1 MISCSKVSKRYVLRQ
16 RTKGSRLL
24 LGAMYSGAKRLA
36 GRADDDVDD
45 SDAHW
50 ALRDVTFDV
59 APGEALGIIG
69 RNGAGK
75 STLLKIISRLTLP
88 TSGRVEL
95 AGRVGSM
102 LEVGVGFKNELTGR
116 ENIGLS
122 GAILGIPAKEIRGKT
137 GEIIEFSGIRPFIDM
152 PVKRYSSGMRIRLAF
167 AVMATLEPEIL
178 LIDEVL
184 SVGDAEFRRRSAA
197 RMEELIRGGRTVLF
211 VSHVRDI
218 VERLCDRALE
228 LDRGHLVSIGATARV
243 VEHYREMVQP
253 DAETNAFATFEPD
266 TERPICIRA
275 AAILNR
281 SGEVAEEIEIAES
294 FRVRVSYDINED
306 LENVNI
312 FCRLETPDGVG
323 VLCSGDAD
331 YDPACLGARRRGSY
345 SAEFEIDGGLLEAG
359 SYRLTVSAGI
369 PFEKIFDRC
378 PAAVSF
384 RMVDRSSRRRLWYP
398 QTRPGF
404 IAREYPWV
412 YEGRSPWA

>member
-1 MISCSKVSKRYVLRQ
+1 MIRCTNLSKRYVLRQ
-16 RTKGSRLL
+16 RTKGSRLM
-24 LGAMYSGAKRLA
+24 LGAMYGSARRALG
-36 GRADDDVDD
+36 GRRDDDDPADV
-45 SDAHW
+45 HW
-50 ALRDVTFDV
+50 ALRNVSFDV

-102 LEVGVGFKNELTGR
+102 LEVGVGFKSELTGR

-122 GAILGIPAKEIRGKT
+122 GAILGIPGKEIRAKT
-137 GEIIEFSGIRPFIDM
+137 DRIIEFSGIRPFIDT

-211 VSHVRDI
+211 VSHNRDI
-218 VERLCDRALE
+218 VERLCDRAIE

-253 DAETNAFATFEPD
+253 EGETRAFATFEPD
-266 TERPICIRA
+266 AERPIRIRA
-275 AAILNR
+275 AAILSR
-281 SGEVAEEIEIAES
+281 TGEVSEEIEIAES

-312 FCRLETPDGVG
+312 FCRLETPEAVG

-331 YDPACLGARRRGSY
+331 YDPACLGPRRRGSY
-345 SAEFEIDGGLLEAG
+345 SAEFEVDGGLLEAG
-359 SYRLTVSAGI
+359 AYRLTVSAGI
-369 PFEKIFDRC
+369 PFEKVYDRC
-378 PAAVSF
+378 PAAVTF
-384 RMVDRSSRRRLWYP
+384 RIVDRSSRRRLWYP

-412 YEGRSPWA
+412 YEGRSPWV

>member
-1 MISCSKVSKRYVLRQ
+1 MISCKDVSKRYVLRQ
-16 RTKGSRLL
+16 RTKGSRLM
-24 LGAMYSGAKRLA
+24 LGALYGGAKKLM
-36 GRADDDVDD
+36 GRADDDLD
-45 SDAHW
+45 SQDVHW
-50 ALRDVTFDV
+50 ALRNVSFDV

-88 TSGRVEL
+88 TTGRVEL

-122 GAILGIPAKEIRGKT
+122 GAILGMPAKEIRVRT
-137 GEIIEFSGIRPFIDM
+137 DEIIDFSGVRPFIDM

-211 VSHVRDI
+211 VSHNRDI
-218 VERLCDRALE
+218 VERLCDRAVE

-253 DAETNAFATFEPD
+253 DVETKAFATFD
-266 TERPICIRA
+266 ADAARPIRIRA

-306 LENVNI
+306 LDNVNI
-312 FCRLETPDGVG
+312 FCRLETVDAVG

-331 YDPACLGARRRGSY
+331 YDPACLGPRRRGAY
-345 SAEFEIDGGLLEAG
+345 SAEFEVDGGLLEAG
-359 SYRLTVSAGI
+359 AYRLTVSAGI
-369 PFEKIFDRC
+369 PFQKVFDRC

-384 RMVDRSSRRRLWYP
+384 RLVDRSSRRRLWYP

>member
-1 MISCSKVSKRYVLRQ
+1 MITCTDLSKKYLLRQ
-16 RTKGSRLL
+16 HTGGNRLMLRSLYAGARKL
-24 LGAMYSGAKRLA
+24 LGGKGDEPDAS
-36 GRADDDVDD
+36 DV
-45 SDAHW
+45 HW
-50 ALRDVTFDV
+50 ALRDVSFDV

-95 AGRVGSM
+95 NGRVGSM
-102 LEVGVGFKNELTGR
+102 LEVGVGFKPELTGR
-116 ENIGLS
+116 ENISLS
-122 GAILGIPAKEIRGKT
+122 GAILGIPAKEIRAKT
-137 GEIIEFSGIRPFIDM
+137 DEIIEFSGIRPFIDM

-167 AVMATLEPEIL
+167 AVMSTLEPEIL

-184 SVGDAEFRRRSAA
+184 SVGDAEFRRRSAS

-211 VSHVRDI
+211 VSHNRDI

-253 DAETNAFATFEPD
+253 QAATVAFASFEAD
-266 TERPICIRA
+266 AERPICIRA

-281 SGEVAEEIEIAES
+281 LGEVAEEIELAES

-312 FCRLETPDGVG
+312 FCRLETQDGVG

-331 YDPACLGARRRGSY
+331 YDPACLGPRRRGSY
-345 SAEFEIDGGLLEAG
+345 SAEFEVDGGLLEAG
-359 SYRLTVSAGI
+359 GYRLTVSAGI
-369 PFEKIFDRC
+369 PFQKIYDRC
-378 PAAVSF
+378 LAAVSF